1 MEPTLHILSGGA
13 ANGLVSRLQERFTER
28 TGVQVSGTFSAVG
41 QMKEALLAGQAC
53 DVVILTQALI
63 EQLAASGHIDKA
75 SMCSVGRVH
84 TGVGIAKGQAIPAL
98 QTPAQLAQALK
109 EADGIYMADAL
120 KATAG
125 IHFMKVVRALGLEA
139 ALGQRLLGFPNGQTA
154 MAAMAARAA
163 QAPQL
168 RLIGCTQV
176 TEILNTPGVQL
187 AAVLPEPFELATPYW
202 AAVSTG
208 STQPETAAQLI
219 ELLSSPAQEALR
231 KDCGFS

>member
-1 MEPTLHILSGGA
+1 MRPTLHILSGGA

-28 TGVQVSGTFSAVG
+28 TGVPISGTFSAVG
-41 QMKEALLAGQAC
+41 EMKAALLAGQAC
-53 DVVILTQALI
+53 DVAILTQALI
-63 EQLAASGHIDKA
+63 EQLVASGHIDKA
-75 SMCSVGRVH
+75 SMRPVGWVH

-109 EADGIYMADAL
+109 EADAIYMADAL

-125 IHFMKVVRALGLEA
+125 IHFMKVVRELGLESD
-139 ALGQRLLGFPNGQTA
+139 LGQRLLGFPNGQTA

-163 QAPQL
+163 QEPGL

-187 AAVLPEPFELATPYW
+187 AAVLPKPFELATPYW
-202 AAVSTG
+202 AAVSTA
-208 STQPETAAQLI
+208 SSQPEMAAQLI
-219 ELLSSPAQEALR
+219 ELLSSPAQDALR